1 VPPLPAR
8 RQFDLAKT
16 CVLDTEML
24 TLRVCGRT
32 WMLPSPEDL
41 GAALSMG
48 PSSLS
53 LCRATFATVGLKAPP
68 RSERARTRGERN
80 AAEAWAGVGGGAA
93 AG

>member
-1 VPPLPAR
+1 
-8 RQFDLAKT
+8 
-16 CVLDTEML
+16 VLDTEML
-24 TLRVCGRT
+24 TLRVCGK
-32 WMLPSPEDL
+32 MLPSPEDL
-41 GAALSMG
+41 GAAS
-48 PSSLS
+48 SSLVS